1 MSSRARWRF
10 RRSQRSSYSGIHQLS
25 LCDTE
30 RTNLNPQCSSFSD
43 SGELRRL
50 VVREAERRYVLILTS
65 EVGEPQNNHG
75 DFGDKEREGLAN
87 EYQICVAEN
96 WGCEWSCA

>member
-1 MSSRARWRF
+1 M
-10 RRSQRSSYSGIHQLS
+10 
-25 LCDTE
+25 
-30 RTNLNPQCSSFSD
+30 
-43 SGELRRL
+43 
-50 VVREAERRYVLILTS
+50 REAERRYVLILTS